1 MGLSKPKDTP
11 PNSPLYE
18 SIYELVRQIPEGQV
32 ATYGQIAELLGLYRR
47 ARMIGYA
54 LFRVAP
60 ESDVPWQRVVN
71 AKGMVSR
78 SPLRQGS
85 DELQHILLEQEGVVF
100 DAQHCIDLKR
110 FGWTPNPDG
119 EGTMGLQKDLR
130 FPPSD

>member
-11 PNSPLYE
+11 PLNSPLYE
-18 SIYELVRQIPEGQV
+18 SIYALVRQIPEGQV
-32 ATYGQIAELLGLYRR
+32 ATYGQIAELLGLHRR

-85 DELQHILLEQEGVVF
+85 DELQRILLEQEGVLF
-100 DAQHCIDLKR
+100 DAQDCIDLRR
-110 FGWTPNPDG
+110 FRWTPNTM
-119 EGTMGLQKDLR
+119 ERGTVGL
-130 FPPSD
+130 